1 MDNDLKMILEKE
13 RIEKLNEMSISG
25 VKLRYFFTGFSI
37 ILALIWRIM
46 GQSDMQYWQMI
57 ALLTMQVL
65 NNLMVVYTTKIG
77 KYNDFVETLVQIMDS
92 FGIISLAYFSGMAA
106 SPFFLL
112 LFVTLYVNA
121 VKTGYKRGLLKLT
134 TDIGVFFVMLLV
146 ARLTGREFNLIHQ
159 IGGIVFYTII
169 GYIFC
174 LLGQRT
180 LDRMIKFREIM
191 GAVETTGKLDV
202 RSRDDEKDE
211 LGYLQMSFN
220 RMLDSLEK
228 MAKQIGIIAEDRL
241 FDKELETEIPGDL
254 GDAKIKLLKKMRLL
268 ADAAKLIAEDNL
280 EDDVLKVKMEGD
292 IGNAFT
298 HMVERLLKLAEFAK
312 KLSQGDLTINGE
324 ELGNG
329 TIGRVMKDMLSNL
342 RIVIQ
347 QIKEAG
353 LRIASASNEILSS
366 TEELSAGSSEQASS
380 VEEVTATIEE
390 FSNTSRQ
397 IAGTAEMVEEQANN
411 SLKKTIESTASMENA
426 AQAMN
431 DIRGSAENTSK
442 RILELGHK
450 SEKIDEVAQF
460 INEIAS
466 QTKLLSLNA
475 SIEAA
480 GAGEA
485 GKRFSV
491 VAEEIRNLAENV
503 SQSAGE
509 ITDLIKEIRNS
520 INASIMSTEEE
531 LKKVNAGV
539 DLTNSVT
546 VNLNE
551 VYSTIDKTTQL
562 SREIRTGTDQQ
573 KSASEQIVVTMKE
586 ISSVVQQSAISTEQ
600 VSKSA
605 EDLNKLAEDFKE
617 TLEKFKVED

>member
-1 MDNDLKMILEKE
+1 
-13 RIEKLNEMSISG
+13 
-25 VKLRYFFTGFSI
+25 
-37 ILALIWRIM
+37 M
-46 GQSDMQYWQMI
+46 GQSDMQYWQLAGLVIMEI
-57 ALLTMQVL
+57 L

-92 FGIISLAYFSGMAA
+92 FGIISLAYFSGMVA

-134 TDIGVFFVMLLV
+134 TDIGVFFIMLLV
-146 ARLTGREFNLIHQ
+146 ARLTGREFNWIHQ
-159 IGGIVFYTII
+159 LGGIVFYTII

-228 MAKQIGIIAEDRL
+228 MAKQIGVIAEDRL

-254 GDAKIKLLKKMRLL
+254 GEAKIKLLKKMRLL
-268 ADAAKLIAEDNL
+268 AEAAKLIAEDNL

-509 ITDLIKEIRNS
+509 ITNLIKEIRNS

-539 DLTNSVT
+539 DLTNSVS